1 MRDTFGSIGISI
13 ATNTALFT
21 GLDLGQRIADTLS
34 LWTLP
39 ANLIAAVIATVF
51 GLTLTAATRVLRVNE
66 ESADW
71 RVRNPRS
78 PLCACGASSA
88 ERPKGR
94 QDRLA
99 QEECTLPVKA
109 LASTKMPISTRIS
122 PGTV

>member
-78 PLCACGASSA
+78 
-88 ERPKGR
+88 
-94 QDRLA
+94 
-99 QEECTLPVKA
+99 
-109 LASTKMPISTRIS
+109 LASRFLPY
-122 PGTV
+122 